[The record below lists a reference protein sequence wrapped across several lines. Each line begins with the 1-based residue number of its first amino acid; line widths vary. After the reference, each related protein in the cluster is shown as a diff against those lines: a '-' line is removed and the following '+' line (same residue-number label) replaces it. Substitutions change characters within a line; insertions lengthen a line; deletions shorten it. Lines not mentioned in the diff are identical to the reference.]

1 MALAFPNRIIEGT
14 AGLAYLEP
22 TKVEPNLFAGHNNPG
37 DPPLRRAVRPP
48 QSPRSG
54 PRCGPRCGTWTGT
67 GTRQRKGRW
76 IHLDRPHSVMRH
88 EPLHSPSAPF
98 RILVGNLHPKK
109 RSGIFW
115 RTMGQTCLK
124 LRCNNKASRLQ
135 RVQGRPAATL
145 SSGTSRSG
153 RSSLQRPD
161 VDFIEIDM
169 CAFGLG
175 PPDEPNHFY
184 RHRTG
189 LAFPHHPPLRQ
200 ALLRPGSVHC
210 TSMFRSRETAQE
222 CPCLAAPKPGSTQL
236 VLFAV
241 SSWPWLKLWWW
252 GERASH
258 VSKWHLQFHVLN
270 PSRPEP
276 AARDPM
282 GWDGHQFVYEETEE
296 AEADGHE
303 GATSSSSGR
312 QWVEGRAGR
321 GSTAQSG

>member
-153 RSSLQRPD
+153 RSSCNARMSTSSRSTCVPSALDPQTSPITFTGIELVWLFLITPRFGKHSCGRGQ
-161 VDFIEIDM
+161 FIAPA
-169 CAFGLG
+169 CSAQGKPPRSVRVSLHRSRGLRSWFCSQCRHGLG
-175 PPDEPNHFY
+175 
-184 RHRTG
+184 
-189 LAFPHHPPLRQ
+189 
-200 ALLRPGSVHC
+200 
-210 TSMFRSRETAQE
+210 
-222 CPCLAAPKPGSTQL
+222 
-236 VLFAV
+236 
-241 SSWPWLKLWWW
+241 
-252 GERASH
+252 
-258 VSKWHLQFHVLN
+258 
-270 PSRPEP
+270 
-276 AARDPM
+276 
-282 GWDGHQFVYEETEE
+282 
-296 AEADGHE
+296 
-303 GATSSSSGR
+303 
-312 QWVEGRAGR
+312 
-321 GSTAQSG
+321 